1 MARALHIQL
10 STMYPGIG
18 VAMRQMKEVKDLQKG
33 KNTAEKKKKKNTNP
47 VAAFLWTNKRQR
59 ARNIYFLLTVFVVIV
74 AVGIGYVSSKLD
86 NINYDDKNETSVSS
100 DANKNYEEEE
110 FEIMQAIDSASS
122 YNDFIYKWANNGGEL
137 RKSKNVINVLL
148 LGLDSEDAL
157 EKGGRSDTI
166 LLASLNKKTKKIYLT
181 SFFRDTWTYMNIDGQ
196 DRYNKINSAYYY
208 GSDEALIDTFEKN
221 YKIDVDYYCA
231 VDFSSFTDI
240 INALGGLT
248 VEVQQYEAEYINRTT
263 VHTIDYG
270 PAVKLDGWEA
280 LVFAR
285 IRKSDSDSDVSRT
298 RRQRLVIS
306 ALIDSAK
313 GASLSQLNEALDKLF
328 KYVKTDLT
336 KMQIL
341 GYAAQALSGGWMDY
355 EIEQINLS
363 DPEIFRTGY
372 VGNTAVVFVDFPMVA
387 ETVQTA
393 VYGDSN
399 VINSEDRV
407 EPFSLLRARSDGQ
420 MILA

>member
-1 MARALHIQL
+1 MI
-10 STMYPGIG
+10 I
-18 VAMRQMKEVKDLQKG
+18 
-33 KNTAEKKKKKNTNP
+33 
-47 VAAFLWTNKRQR
+47 
-59 ARNIYFLLTVFVVIV
+59 

-86 NINYDDKNETSVSS
+86 IINYDDKEETTISGQ
-100 DANKNYEEEE
+100 ANKIYDEEE

-148 LGLDSEDAL
+148 IGLDSDDAL
-157 EKGGRSDTI
+157 ENGGRSDTMI
-166 LLASLNKKTKKIYLT
+166 LASLNKKTQKIYLS
-181 SFFRDTWTYMNIDGQ
+181 SFFRDTWTYMNIDGT
-196 DRYNKINSAYYY
+196 DRYNKMNAAFYY
-208 GSDEALIDTFEKN
+208 GSDEALIDTLERDF
-221 YKIDVDYYCA
+221 KIDIDYYCA

-270 PAVKLDGWEA
+270 PAVKLNGWEA

-306 ALIDSAK
+306 ALIESAK
-313 GASLSQLNEALDKLF
+313 GASLSQLNNALDKLF
-328 KYVKTDLT
+328 QYVRTDLT

-372 VGNTAVVFVDFPMVA
+372 VGGTAVVFVDFPKVA
-387 ETVQTA
+387 EIVQTTI
-393 VYGDSN
+393 YGDSN
-399 VINSEDRV
+399 VVNDETRIK
-407 EPFSLLRARSDGQ
+407 PFSLLRSRSDGQ

>member
-1 MARALHIQL
+1 MNQL
-10 STMYPGIG
+10 K
-18 VAMRQMKEVKDLQKG
+18 KENNVIKKKESKG
-33 KNTAEKKKKKNTNP
+33 KNP
-47 VAAFLWTNKRQR
+47 ISSFLWINKRQR
-59 ARNIYFLLTVFVVIV
+59 AKNIYFLLTIFVVIM

-86 NINYDDKNETSVSS
+86 IINYDDKKETSVSG
-100 DANKNYEEEE
+100 DANKIYEEEE

-181 SFFRDTWTYMNIDGQ
+181 SFFRDTWTYMNIGGE
-196 DRYNKINSAYYY
+196 DRYNKINSAYFY
-208 GSDEALIDTFEKN
+208 GGDEALIDTFEKN

-240 INALGGLT
+240 INALGGIT

-270 PAVKLDGWEA
+270 PAVKLNGWEA

-306 ALIDSAK
+306 AFIESAK
-313 GASLSQLNEALDKLF
+313 GASLSQLNNALDKLF

-355 EIEQINLS
+355 EIEQVNLS
-363 DPEIFRTGY
+363 DPEIFCTGY
-372 VGNTAVVFVDFPMVA
+372 VGNSAVVFVDFPMVA
-387 ETVQTA
+387 ETVQKA
-393 VYGDSN
+393 IYGDSN
-399 VINSEDRV
+399 VVNTEDRV
-407 EPFSLLRARSDGQ
+407 KPFSLLRARSDGQ
-420 MILA
+420 MLLA

>member
-1 MARALHIQL
+1 MSSHDPKK
-10 STMYPGIG
+10 T
-18 VAMRQMKEVKDLQKG
+18 KEVNDLQK
-33 KNTAEKKKKKNTNP
+33 KSHTPKKKKSKKPNP
-47 VAAFLWTNKRQR
+47 VAAFLWTDKRQR
-59 ARNIYFLLTVFVVIV
+59 AKNIYFLLTVFVVII

-86 NINYDDKNETSVSS
+86 IINYDDNKDTNISGE
-100 DANKNYEEEE
+100 ANKIYEEEE

-148 LGLDSEDAL
+148 IGLDSDDAL
-157 EKGGRSDTI
+157 ENGGRSDTMI
-166 LLASLNKKTKKIYLT
+166 LASLNKKTQKIYLT
-181 SFFRDTWTYMNIDGQ
+181 SFFRDTWTYMNIDGE
-196 DRYNKINSAYYY
+196 DRYNKMNAAFYY
-208 GSDEALIDTFEKN
+208 GSDDALIDTLERNF
-221 YKIDVDYYCA
+221 KIDIDYYCA

-248 VEVQQYEAEYINRTT
+248 IEVQQYEAEYINRTT

-270 PAVKLDGWEA
+270 PAVKLNGWEA

-313 GASLSQLNEALDKLF
+313 GASLSQLNNALDKLF

-355 EIEQINLS
+355 DIEQINLS

-372 VGNTAVVFVDFPMVA
+372 VGNTAVVFVDFPKVA

-393 VYGDSN
+393 IYGDSN
-399 VINSEDRV
+399 VVNSEDRV
-407 EPFSLLRARSDGQ
+407 KPFSLLRSRSDGQ

>member
-1 MARALHIQL
+1 MNQL
-10 STMYPGIG
+10 K
-18 VAMRQMKEVKDLQKG
+18 KENNVIKKKESKG
-33 KNTAEKKKKKNTNP
+33 KNPIAS
-47 VAAFLWTNKRQR
+47 FLWINKRQR
-59 ARNIYFLLTVFVVIV
+59 AKNIYFLLTIFVVIM

-86 NINYDDKNETSVSS
+86 IINYDDKKETSVSG
-100 DANKNYEEEE
+100 DANKIYEEEE

-181 SFFRDTWTYMNIDGQ
+181 SFFRDTWTYMNIGGK
-196 DRYNKINSAYYY
+196 DRYNKINSAYFY
-208 GSDEALIDTFEKN
+208 GGDEALIDTFEKN

-240 INALGGLT
+240 INALGGIT

-270 PAVKLDGWEA
+270 PAVKLNGWEA

-306 ALIDSAK
+306 AFIESAK
-313 GASLSQLNEALDKLF
+313 GASLSQLNNALDKLF

-355 EIEQINLS
+355 EIEQVNLS
-363 DPEIFRTGY
+363 DPEIFCTGY
-372 VGNTAVVFVDFPMVA
+372 VGNSAVVFVDFPMVA
-387 ETVQTA
+387 ETVQKA
-393 VYGDSN
+393 IYGDSN
-399 VINSEDRV
+399 VVNTEDRV
-407 EPFSLLRARSDGQ
+407 KPFSLLRARSDGQ
-420 MILA
+420 MLLA

>member
-1 MARALHIQL
+1 MN
-10 STMYPGIG
+10 
-18 VAMRQMKEVKDLQKG
+18 DLQKQ
-33 KNTAEKKKKKNTNP
+33 KKTPKKNKSKKPNP
-47 VAAFLWTNKRQR
+47 VAAFLWTDKRQR
-59 ARNIYFLLTVFVVIV
+59 AKNIYFLLTVFVVII

-86 NINYDDKNETSVSS
+86 IINYDDKEETTISGQ
-100 DANKNYEEEE
+100 ANKIYDEEE

-148 LGLDSEDAL
+148 IGLDSDDAL
-157 EKGGRSDTI
+157 ENGGRRDTMI
-166 LLASLNKKTKKIYLT
+166 LVSLNKKTQKIYLS
-181 SFFRDTWTYMNIDGQ
+181 SFFRDTWTYMNIDGT
-196 DRYNKINSAYYY
+196 DRYNKMNAAFYY
-208 GSDEALIDTFEKN
+208 GSDEALIDTLERDF
-221 YKIDVDYYCA
+221 KIDIDYYCA

-270 PAVKLDGWEA
+270 PAVKLNGWEA

-306 ALIDSAK
+306 ALIESAK
-313 GASLSQLNEALDKLF
+313 GASLSQLNNALDKLF
-328 KYVKTDLT
+328 QYVRTDLT

-372 VGNTAVVFVDFPMVA
+372 VGGTAVVFVDFPKVA
-387 ETVQTA
+387 EIVQTTI
-393 VYGDSN
+393 YGDSN
-399 VINSEDRV
+399 VVNDETRIK
-407 EPFSLLRARSDGQ
+407 PFSLLRSRSDGQ

>member
-1 MARALHIQL
+1 MNQL
-10 STMYPGIG
+10 K
-18 VAMRQMKEVKDLQKG
+18 KENNVI
-33 KNTAEKKKKKNTNP
+33 KKKESKGQNP
-47 VAAFLWTNKRQR
+47 IASFLWINKRQR
-59 ARNIYFLLTVFVVIV
+59 AKNIYFLLTIFVVIM

-86 NINYDDKNETSVSS
+86 IINYDDKKETSVSG
-100 DANKNYEEEE
+100 DANKIYEEEE

-181 SFFRDTWTYMNIDGQ
+181 SFFRDTWTYMNIGGE
-196 DRYNKINSAYYY
+196 DRYNKINSAYFY
-208 GSDEALIDTFEKN
+208 GGDEALIDTFEKN

-240 INALGGLT
+240 INALGGIT

-270 PAVKLDGWEA
+270 PAVKLNGWEA

-306 ALIDSAK
+306 AFIESAK
-313 GASLSQLNEALDKLF
+313 GASLSQLNNALDKLF

-355 EIEQINLS
+355 EIEQVNLS
-363 DPEIFRTGY
+363 DPEIFCTGY
-372 VGNTAVVFVDFPMVA
+372 VGNSAVVFVDFPMVA
-387 ETVQTA
+387 ETVQKA
-393 VYGDSN
+393 IYGDSN
-399 VINSEDRV
+399 VVNTEDRV
-407 EPFSLLRARSDGQ
+407 KPFSLLRARSDGQ
-420 MILA
+420 MLLA